1 MALNDSEIRP
11 FQTDVTGL
19 RSDWAKISKIYDSR
33 GVTAHDSKRVS
44 DDLRHYVRSIA
55 RTMDSDV
62 INTIY
67 QNIDSDHLVEY
78 YGKPSGWSKTSA
90 IDSGTGP
97 NSAEWSKLRSFI
109 DEIPV
114 SFDDGAG
121 NTYKGAPHVLMA
133 ADSDSASKF
142 ISFKTLLKAYFINFI
157 KFDQV
162 ELRRLQAE
170 LNIVKN
176 DSDGYKAIARQLPL
190 HYDSDL
196 PAATDM
202 LEVFLDF
209 FEENSIGLRNS
220 ASNTERLLLPFN
232 RDLSYGALKHDSDT
246 NNLIDSDTNRNRLYY
261 LRRKLASIVVE
272 GIILDSDFTNAGH
285 TRTYGANLLG
295 TRLGATYQTVTR
307 RSQPLHT
314 GNFNLFYD
322 YLDFSH
328 LKRDS
333 EFQYLAGVSG
343 SGTIDAQQGRGV
355 LTDSD
360 SEGYSLGYDKK
371 TQPGV
376 LVQVRKDSDYIA
388 DLIARNAN
396 FWGFMG
402 LRLGAVDSDSMM
414 ELKDS
419 DYRSR
424 ATNGGKRTHT
434 NYYMYHPSFAR
445 KFFDI
450 NKKFVE
456 RTSVRY
462 LGGNGVNISDSDK
475 KLHRHKIW
483 RPLREYVFGSG
494 DSDNGYKNGNDSEL
508 EKVRRAI
515 IGSFTDSDKS
525 VIVNDI
531 VMKTIDSDTSLKDR
545 LSDIVINQLINQDS
559 ENNLIQSVARKEIL
573 KMDSDSE
580 LVSRTFTHLLN
591 RISESAVASD
601 SDSMAR
607 DSDLRVRFD
616 NLILDRVQRL
626 DSDDLVSGTNLKATL
641 KKNYIQTF
649 DSDSDLQRRT
659 ARGVVQ
665 VIRDDSDIDQIFS
678 KHIANSF
685 RMITQEHIVNDSE
698 GSYSSFTF
706 VVPNKVTTP
715 LAENI
720 KVFHN
725 GVRQLNSKSYNRLGT
740 ALVNHTVDIS
750 SSAVSGSNIVI
761 NFAVNTA
768 IADVITIEYHTMV
781 N

>member
-44 DDLRHYVRSIA
+44 DDLRHYVRAIA

-90 IDSGTGP
+90 IDNGTGP
-97 NSAEWSKLRSFI
+97 NSADWSKLRSFI

-121 NTYKGAPHVLMA
+121 NTYRGAPHVLLA

-142 ISFKTLLKAYFINFI
+142 VSFKTLLKAYFINFLRY
-157 KFDQV
+157 DQV
-162 ELRRLQAE
+162 ELKRLQGE

-176 DSDGYKAIARQLPL
+176 DSDGYKTIAKNLPA

-196 PAATDM
+196 PAATDFM
-202 LEVFLDF
+202 EVFLDY
-209 FEENSIGLRNS
+209 FEENSVGLRTA
-220 ASNTERLLLPFN
+220 ASSTERNLLPFN
-232 RDLSYGALKHDSDT
+232 RDISYGTLRHDSDT
-246 NNLIDSDTNRNRLYY
+246 NNLVDSDTSRNRLYY
-261 LRRKLASIVVE
+261 LRRKLASVVIE
-272 GIILDSDFTNAGH
+272 GVMLDSDFTDAGH
-285 TRTYGANLLG
+285 TRTYGANLLA

-307 RSQPLHT
+307 RSQPLHQ

-322 YLDFSH
+322 YLDFGH
-328 LKRDS
+328 IARDS
-333 EFQYLAGVSG
+333 EFQSFAGT
-343 SGTIDAQQGRGV
+343 SGTIDSNAGRGV

-360 SEGYSLGYDKK
+360 SEGYSLGYDKHV
-371 TQPGV
+371 TPGV
-376 LVQVRKDSDYIA
+376 IAPTRKDSDHIA

-402 LRLGAVDSDSMM
+402 LRLGAVDSDTMM

-424 ATNGGKRTHT
+424 ATSGGKRTHT
-434 NYYMYHPSFAR
+434 NYYLYHPSFAR
-445 KFFDI
+445 KFFAI

-475 KLHRHKIW
+475 KLHRHKMW

-515 IGSFTDSDKS
+515 IGSLNDSDKS
-525 VIVNDI
+525 VIVNDV

-559 ENNLIQSVARKEIL
+559 ENSLIQSVARKEIL

-601 SDSMAR
+601 SDSMGR

-626 DSDDLVSGTNLKATL
+626 DSDDLVTGTNLKATL

-649 DSDSDLQRRT
+649 DSDSDLQKRT

-665 VIRDDSDIDQIFS
+665 SIRDDSDIDQIFS

-706 VVPNKVTTP
+706 VVPSKVTNP
-715 LAENI
+715 LAENV

-725 GVRQLNSKSYNRLGT
+725 GVRQLNSRSYNRLGT
-740 ALVNHTVDIS
+740 AFVNHTVDIS
-750 SSAVSGSNIVI
+750 SSAVSGSNITI

-768 IADVITIEYHTMV
+768 INDVITIEYHTMV